1 MTRIGNVN
9 HDNLRENDKSTPQ
22 HEIAEYIIQY
32 REEDLYNFRPNKTFK
47 IDIREHELFKHLL
60 VETRE
65 EFRKV
70 VKNGLILAVSYYW
83 IDSERF
89 DLIRKMMDVYKKAK
103 HLISI
108 PHTLKMDEINSMDHE
123 NRIITFECEV
133 LSVPNKPKSV
143 TLRMNY
149 KCNGCGEDFEEE
161 QGFEGTCTRCGTG
174 ELEPTHVARSEMVQN
189 IILREPMG
197 QNKSSLQR
205 NLDAKIHGEYVG
217 EISMGDRIYITGIFK
232 SIPIRRSNIND
243 IIIDVINTEKSELG
257 KDIMPTPEELA
268 MFKEQQEKGALIDK
282 LTRSIAYHIEGH
294 YTEKLAVLLS
304 LIEGNREEDDERDKR
319 GSVHVLFVGDPS
331 TAKSEIM
338 KSALRIADK
347 IMFAIGNGATG
358 VGLGMG
364 SVKTSDG
371 TSVLMP
377 GPIVQCNHGHVY
389 IDEFDK
395 MNSEHRNMLLEV
407 MQNQTCTRNI
417 AGQSMTVEAETAILA
432 CANPIGSSWDEE
444 IDIMQN
450 LDVPSALLSRFILVF
465 RFLDVKEKEAV
476 RKTVSHITYVH
487 DKKPEGLFSY
497 KELTVFI
504 NYVKKLKPKMTSEAW
519 ERINNFFVMI
529 KTADQKK
536 GSIPIMIRNH
546 ESLVILATVFA
557 KLQFKDKIDVDC
569 AERAIKIY
577 TDSLASFGM
586 NVGQGIN
593 ESTLD
598 DHFLSKPQK
607 IKKAF
612 NTAGDKK
619 GYAFPDDLI
628 KVFIDK
634 KIATNEDYAKGII
647 EKLRKEK
654 KVIEKSN
661 GSLKLVDG

>member
-1 MTRIGNVN
+1 M
-9 HDNLRENDKSTPQ
+9 EPPQ
-22 HEIAEYIIQY
+22 EIAEYILQY
-32 REEDLYNFRPNKTFK
+32 REEDLYKFRPNGTFK
-47 IDIREHELFKHLL
+47 FDMREHDLFKHLL

-65 EFRKV
+65 NFRNT
-70 VKNGLILAVSYYW
+70 VKNGVILAVSYYW
-83 IDSERF
+83 INSKRF
-89 DLIRKMMDVYKKAK
+89 DLRRKIMDIFRKSNA
-103 HLISI
+103 LISI
-108 PHTLKMDEINSMDHE
+108 PQTIRMDGINSMDHE
-123 NRIITFECEV
+123 NKIITFECEV

-143 TLRMNY
+143 TIRMNY
-149 KCNGCGEDFEEE
+149 RCNHCSEEFEEE
-161 QGFEGTCTRCGTG
+161 EGFEGRCASCHSAS
-174 ELEPTHVARSEMVQN
+174 LEATHVARSEMVQN

-197 QNKSSLQR
+197 QNKNSLQR

-217 EISMGDRIYITGIFK
+217 VVSMGDRVHITGIFK
-232 SIPIRRSNIND
+232 SIPNRRTREND
-243 IIIDVINTEKSELG
+243 IIIDVINIEKSDIG
-257 KDIMPTPEELA
+257 KDTMPTAEELA
-268 MFKEQQEKGALIDK
+268 MFKDCQEKGTLIEK

-294 YTEKLAVLLS
+294 YVEKLSVLLS
-304 LIEGNREEDDERDKR
+304 LIEGNREQDEERDKR
-319 GSVHVLFVGDPS
+319 GSIHVLFVGDPS

-389 IDEFDK
+389 LDEFDK
-395 MNSEHRNMLLEV
+395 MDSGHRNMLLEV

-417 AGQSMTVEAETAILA
+417 AGQSVTVEAETSILA

-444 IDIMQN
+444 VDIMQN

-465 RFLDVKEKEAV
+465 RFLDIKEKEAV
-476 RKTVSHITYVH
+476 RKTVSHIKYVH
-487 DKKPEGLFSY
+487 DKKPDGLFSY

-504 NYVKKLKPKMTSEAW
+504 NYVKKLRPKMSEDAW
-519 ERINNFFVMI
+519 DRINNFFVMI

-546 ESLVILATVFA
+546 ESLTILATAFA
-557 KLQFKDKIDVDC
+557 KLQFKDVIDADC

-577 TDSLASFGM
+577 TQSLESFGM
-586 NVGQGIN
+586 NVGQGLN
-593 ESTLD
+593 ESTL
-598 DHFLSKPQK
+598 HEHYLSKEQK
-607 IKKAF
+607 LKKVF
-612 NTAGDKK
+612 NMAGDKK

-628 KVFIDK
+628 KTLLDR
-634 KIATNEDYAKGII
+634 KIVKDEDHAKNLI
-647 EKLRKEK
+647 EKLRMEK

-661 GSLKLVDG
+661 GSLKLVDD